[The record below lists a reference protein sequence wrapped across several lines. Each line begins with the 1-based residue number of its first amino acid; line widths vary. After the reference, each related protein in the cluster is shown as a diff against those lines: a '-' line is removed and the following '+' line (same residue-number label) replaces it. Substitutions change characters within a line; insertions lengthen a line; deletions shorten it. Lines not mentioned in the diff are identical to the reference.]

1 MGMLDAC
8 RNQQFYGKVVYFELF
23 TKMKKTG
30 RVFTGKLGTDAIK
43 ISEKL
48 ICLLSFSSNY
58 PFLTHVIKFEVGYLI

>member
-1 MGMLDAC
+1 MLDAC

-43 ISEKL
+43 ISEKM
-48 ICLLSFSSNY
+48 ICLLKA
-58 PFLTHVIKFEVGYLI
+58 FLQITHFLPMS